1 MWARAHRWLALGLVI
16 PLLVWSVTG
25 LVFHLKPGWARA
37 YDQLDEARPGPLD
50 LAAVTA
56 IASLPGP
63 ATGWTASRVEL
74 FDSALGPL
82 YRVTILDG
90 SALYDARTGARRSP
104 LAVAD
109 ARSLAVDAVARS
121 EHHAAYGDPVEVR
134 EAPAEFRIQFSGG
147 AVVRIGRDDGRLT
160 QRGADTERID
170 WLYRLHY
177 LQWTGNRAIDR
188 VIAGAGLGLIW
199 LAAVPGLVL
208 AARRLRR
215 RADRKTS

>member
-1 MWARAHRWLALGLVI
+1 MWARAHRWLAMGLVI

-56 IASLPGP
+56 IASLPRPGPGP
-63 ATGWTASRVEL
+63 ATSRLEL
-74 FDSALGPL
+74 FDSVLGPL
-82 YRVTILDG
+82 YRVTTLDG
-90 SALYDARTGARRSP
+90 GALYDGRTGARRSP
-104 LAVAD
+104 LTVAD
-109 ARSLAVDAVARS
+109 ARALAVDAVVRS
-121 EHHAAYGDPVEVR
+121 EHHAAYGAPVDARETAAEV
-134 EAPAEFRIQFSGG
+134 RIQFAGG
-147 AVVRIGRDDGRLT
+147 AVVRVGRDDGRLT
-160 QRGADTERID
+160 QRGADTDRID

-188 VIAGAGLGLIW
+188 MIALAGLVLIW

-215 RADRKTS
+215 RSDRQPR